1 MLEPLSWATLG
12 FGAVKSVAGLFDNSA
27 QKAAHAANVAR
38 VNSINRANQRIHFN
52 NLSIRAKS
60 LRVRANVSAQLQAI
74 RTSQDQLKAN
84 RQLQMDRLVSDSLM
98 DNQKDAIQMFRGMTG
113 SRSGRM
119 NLDYASL
126 AELGR
131 TNAMRR
137 NALMRSRDD
146 LITSGYLDRFTA
158 QNQASKVKAS
168 AAVNP
173 VYQQYIQ
180 DYTPA
185 VAPPQNK
192 LFDLVTG
199 LGETALNVVNTQN
212 ALKPPMIGGTPNTNR
227 SLLGI
232 KDVPVPGFNISPGV
246 NTPTPLAVYPFEV
259 PGASGGLTEVY

>member
-12 FGAVKSVAGLFDNSA
+12 LGAVKSVAGLFDNSGK
-27 QKAAHAANVAR
+27 KAAHAANVAR
-38 VNSINRANQRIHFN
+38 VNSINRANQRTHFN

-60 LRVRANVSAQLQAI
+60 LRQRANVPARLQAI

-98 DNQKDAIQMFRGMTG
+98 ENQRDAIQMFRGMTG
-113 SRSGRM
+113 SRSGQM
-119 NLDYASL
+119 NLDSARL

-158 QNQASKVKAS
+158 QNQASRVKAS
-168 AAVNP
+168 AAVDP
-173 VYQQYIQ
+173 IYQQYIQ

-212 ALKPPMIGGTPNTNR
+212 ALKPPMIGGVPGGNR
-227 SLLGI
+227 SQLGI
-232 KDVPVPGFNISPGV
+232 
-246 NTPTPLAVYPFEV
+246 NTGITSNTVIPPFKV
-259 PGASGGLTEVY
+259 PGAGGGLTEVY